1 LRKGKNLK
9 GGKKMF
15 DKRKLQAQMVLKG
28 KTVDDVA
35 KEIGLNPATFYR
47 KMNRDG
53 DFSRKE
59 IQNIIIALE
68 ISDPMDIFFTEEFA

>member
-1 LRKGKNLK
+1 
-9 GGKKMF
+9 
-15 DKRKLQAQMVLKG
+15 
-28 KTVDDVA
+28 
-35 KEIGLNPATFYR
+35 
-47 KMNRDG
+47 MNRDG